1 MTEIVLASGS
11 ASRRAILIGAGIPFT
26 VVRPQVDED
35 ALKPT
40 FAGLTPANLALE
52 LARAKALS
60 IQEPDAIVIGADQ
73 VMEFD
78 GRPFD
83 KPKSR
88 LELKARLADM
98 AGQPHHLRGG
108 VIMVRKGEIL
118 AEIKETSTLR
128 MRSLSRDDIE
138 AYVATIA
145 DDIALGTVGGYAL
158 EAEGARLFS
167 TIEGDYFSILGL
179 PLLPVLDVLRRE
191 GALPW

>member
-1 MTEIVLASGS
+1 MEIILASGS
-11 ASRRAILIGAGIPFT
+11 ASRRAILTGAGVPFT
-26 VVRPQVDED
+26 VVRPQLDED

-60 IQEPDAIVIGADQ
+60 IQEPDAVVIGSDQ

-88 LELKARLADM
+88 EELKQRLLDM
-98 AGQPHHLRGG
+98 ADKPHHLRGG
-108 VIMVRKGEIL
+108 VIMVRDGKVL
-118 AEIKETSTLR
+118 AEIKETSTLS
-128 MRSLSRDDIE
+128 MRPLREKDID
-138 AYVATIA
+138 AYLAVIS

-167 TIEGDYFSILGL
+167 KIEGDYFSILGL

-191 GALPW
+191 GALQW